1 MTVINVPFNLPS
13 TYRGFDVVDRPGIG
27 PAIIIKAVVESA
39 VISSSLHLKED
50 CNLLFV
56 LDVYDVEFYSVK
68 KEDGTTSTFIFSIK
82 NLKGYSKLRGANE
95 DLKLE
100 FEIPVSGKLI
110 DCINEIRRNAR
121 LLGLIIRYSFRIA
134 KLHSYEHDIM
144 EAEGYVEKILP
155 SGEKHYVMMFFTE
168 EMNEIMR
175 KLGYAELVRF
185 EIPIPLIPEARIEI
199 LSKSATEL
207 KSAEEKIAK
216 GDYPEALNVL
226 RNIIMNYLTESE
238 KEKGRVLKEE
248 LEESIISSVPSDLK
262 GVYEKILKGIEN
274 ALLSNLEHIHKFI
287 KEDTGKLIAM
297 PSREEAEYV
306 YLMLIAILRYL
317 SQLIIRW
324 RGKY

>member
-1 MTVINVPFNLPS
+1 
-13 TYRGFDVVDRPGIG
+13 
-27 PAIIIKAVVESA
+27 
-39 VISSSLHLKED
+39 
-50 CNLLFV
+50 LFV
-56 LDVYDVEFYSVK
+56 LDITCSLN
-68 KEDGTTSTFIFSIK
+68 IM
-82 NLKGYSKLRGANE
+82 KLGSQ
-95 DLKLE
+95 D
-100 FEIPVSGKLI
+100 II
-110 DCINEIRRNAR
+110 
-121 LLGLIIRYSFRIA
+121 LLPPA
-134 KLHSYEHDIM
+134 K
-144 EAEGYVEKILP
+144 VEKILP
-155 SGEKHYVMMFFTE
+155 SGEKFSPMIFFTE
-168 EMNEIMR
+168 KIYELMK
-175 KLGYAELVRF
+175 KLGYAEIVRF
-185 EIPIPLIPEARIEI
+185 EIPVPLIPEAHIEI

-216 GDYPEALNVL
+216 GDYPEALNIL

-306 YLMLIAILRYL
+306 YLMLLVILRYL

-324 RGKY
+324 RGKC

>member
-1 MTVINVPFNLPS
+1 M
-13 TYRGFDVVDRPGIG
+13 
-27 PAIIIKAVVESA
+27 K
-39 VISSSLHLKED
+39 
-50 CNLLFV
+50 
-56 LDVYDVEFYSVK
+56 
-68 KEDGTTSTFIFSIK
+68 
-82 NLKGYSKLRGANE
+82 
-95 DLKLE
+95 
-100 FEIPVSGKLI
+100 
-110 DCINEIRRNAR
+110 
-121 LLGLIIRYSFRIA
+121 
-134 KLHSYEHDIM
+134 
-144 EAEGYVEKILP
+144 
-155 SGEKHYVMMFFTE
+155 
-168 EMNEIMR
+168 
-175 KLGYAELVRF
+175 KLGYAEIVRF
-185 EIPIPLIPEARIEI
+185 EIPVPLIPEAHIEI

-216 GDYPEALNVL
+216 GDYPEALNIL

-306 YLMLIAILRYL
+306 YLMLLVILRYL

-324 RGKY
+324 RGKC

>member
-1 MTVINVPFNLPS
+1 MKVGIMVTDMSLSLI
-13 TYRGFDVVDRPGIG
+13 YKGFDVVDRPGVG
-27 PAIIIKAVVESA
+27 SAIIIRAEAEKD
-39 VISSSLHLKED
+39 SLKSLLGGD
-50 CNLLFV
+50 YNFLFV
-56 LDVYDVEFYSVK
+56 LNKYDVVFHSVK
-68 KEDGTTSTFIFSIK
+68 KENGGLSYFPVLSIGR
-82 NLKGYSKLRGANE
+82 LKGYSGFCRVSWGFE
-95 DLKLE
+95 LE
-100 FEIPVSGKLI
+100 FEIPVSAKLI

-121 LLGLIIRYSFRIA
+121 LLGLTIKYSLNITKLGSQDIIP
-134 KLHSYEHDIM
+134 LPPTEVM
-144 EAEGYVEKILP
+144 KILP
-155 SGEKHYVMMFFTE
+155 DGEKFSPMIFFTE
-168 EMNEIMR
+168 EIYELMK
-175 KLGYAELVRF
+175 KLGYAEIVRF
-185 EIPIPLIPEARIEI
+185 EIPVPLIPEAHIEI
-199 LSKSATEL
+199 LSKSAAEL

-216 GDYPEALNVL
+216 GDYPEALNIL
-226 RNIIMNYLTESE
+226 RNIMMNYLTESE